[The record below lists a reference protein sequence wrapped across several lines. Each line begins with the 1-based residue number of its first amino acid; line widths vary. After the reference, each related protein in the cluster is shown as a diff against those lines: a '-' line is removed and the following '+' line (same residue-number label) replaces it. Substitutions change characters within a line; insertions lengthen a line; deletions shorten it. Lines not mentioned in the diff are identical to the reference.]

1 MAAATATTSQL
12 SCFSAINRRLY
23 SHSRSFLRPQSWIL
37 TSVERS
43 CGSISKNSLSYV
55 SNERKPHVERAE
67 KSSYTDVE
75 EDQEVENLKTTEPTK
90 AAKIHDFCFG
100 IPFGAL
106 LALSTFSLMIWRE
119 GKSSLPYILG
129 QGALAAAL
137 LWKNFQTF
145 SLTKKVFPTGVY
157 AFISAAMLCFYSYV
171 LLSGGN
177 PPPKKLKSSATP
189 SAAFTND
196 KQVRLIKPHSQGLC
210 HLAMVEPQGSA
221 SHLGCH
227 MHLVWVLQTRSGF
240 SVASVSCLL

>member
-12 SCFSAINRRLY
+12 SCFSAINRQLY

-189 SAAFTND
+189 SAA
-196 KQVRLIKPHSQGLC
+196 L
-210 HLAMVEPQGSA
+210 
-221 SHLGCH
+221 
-227 MHLVWVLQTRSGF
+227 
-240 SVASVSCLL
+240 

>member
-12 SCFSAINRRLY
+12 SCFSAINRQLY

-100 IPFGAL
+100 IPFGGIVLSGGVLGFIFSRNLATLTTGLLYGGAL

-189 SAAFTND
+189 SAA
-196 KQVRLIKPHSQGLC
+196 L
-210 HLAMVEPQGSA
+210 
-221 SHLGCH
+221 
-227 MHLVWVLQTRSGF
+227 
-240 SVASVSCLL
+240 